1 MLGIDASLHMIETAG
16 MIHRNN
22 LNFAHM
28 DINKMNFEK
37 EFDLIFSN
45 AALHWVKD
53 HRRLLKNA
61 HKALKT
67 NGKILWDFG
76 GAGNCANFVSVI
88 QSIIAE
94 QQITNTILG
103 TFPQNKRRYR
113 ERFLLI

>member
-1 MLGIDASLHMIETAG
+1 MIETAG

-53 HRRLLKNA
+53 HKQLLKNA
-61 HKALKT
+61 YKALKAH
-67 NGKILWDFG
+67 GKILWDFG
-76 GAGNCANFVSVI
+76 GLGNCAMG
-88 QSIIAE
+88 
-94 QQITNTILG
+94 IL
-103 TFPQNKRRYR
+103 YR
-113 ERFLLI
+113 HNPKKNIR